1 MCCNGF
7 RDDLYNRAPT
17 FYATRLAD
25 STLMMELLRL
35 YGQIALLRRGPQDVP
50 ASPLLLLF
58 TVAAY
63 FGVNSLTS
71 ALLPPM
77 PGPWMMHLLV
87 EVLFMLAFYAVLLR
101 QQKKSERFLQTATA
115 LFGYQIVL
123 SPLIITL
130 SWLVQRFQNEPTW
143 FLPVL
148 LLALVLAVWLI
159 AAGAH
164 ILKSALEWSMQ
175 ASVSLFIAQ
184 ILAGQLLIFALFNPQ
199 V

>member
-1 MCCNGF
+1 MICTIG
-7 RDDLYNRAPT
+7 RPT

-50 ASPLLLLF
+50 ASSLLLAF
-58 TVAAY
+58 TVGL
-63 FGVNSLTS
+63 FVGVNCLVS

-77 PGPWMMHLLV
+77 PGPWMMHLLIQ
-87 EVLFMLAFYAVLLR
+87 VLFMLAWYALLLR

-123 SPLIITL
+123 SPLLIVL
-130 SWLVQRFQNEPTW
+130 SWLVQRFQSEPAW

-148 LLALVLAVWLI
+148 MLALILAVWLI
-159 AAGAH
+159 AAGGH
-164 ILKSALEWSMQ
+164 IVKSALDWSMQ

-184 ILAGQLLIFALFNPQ
+184 NLAGQLLIFALFNPQ